1 MPTIGQPG
9 RVASDKNTAQEIL
22 DAITSDSTQFN
33 GADIDAAVSSRAT
46 PADTGRGIDWSS
58 KTPRHDRVGTGSGG
72 TMLSVS
78 GSGYIT
84 GFVTITETLNGE
96 TELVIDGSPLLRHK
110 GRVTIASAPNGTA
123 AHDIRFSTNEGSD
136 EGIIARTS
144 LQHRF
149 DSSFTVNNPGL
160 SDAQIEVSYV
170 LD

>member
-22 DAITSDSTQFN
+22 DALTSDSTQFN

-58 KTPRHDRVGTGSGG
+58 KTPRHDRVGTRSGG
-72 TMLSVS
+72 AMLSVS

-84 GFVTITETLNGE
+84 GFVSMTVELNGE
-96 TELVIDGSPLLRHK
+96 VELVIDGTSLLRHQSA
-110 GRVTIASAPNGTA
+110 GEIAFVGSETVAQ
-123 AHDIRFSTNEGSD
+123 DVRFSKTTDRD
-136 EGIIARTS
+136 EGVLNQTN
-144 LQHRF
+144 LLHRF
-149 DSSFTVNNPGL
+149 DSSFTVNNLG
-160 SDAQIEVSYV
+160 SQDAQIGVTYV